1 MSFRKYKL
9 HDGQSGAALTVRL
22 TAKASRNAV
31 AGILDDG
38 TIKIHVTAAPENGQD
53 NMAMTKLLADVL
65 GISEKDVVIIA
76 GETGRDKLIS
86 ILTLDAAS
94 VTKRI
99 RAHVN

>member
-65 GISEKDVVIIA
+65 GVSEKDVVIIA

>member
-65 GISEKDVVIIA
+65 GVSEKDVVIIA

-86 ILTLDAAS
+86 ILTLDATS

>member
-1 MSFRKYKL
+1 MSSRKYKL

-31 AGILDDG
+31 AGILEDG
-38 TIKIHVTAAPENGQD
+38 TVKVHVTAAPEKGQD
-53 NMAMTKLLADVL
+53 NMAMTKLLAEVL
-65 GISEKDVVIIA
+65 GVSEKDVAIIA

-86 ILTLDAAS
+86 VLSLDAVS

-99 RAHVN
+99 REHVG